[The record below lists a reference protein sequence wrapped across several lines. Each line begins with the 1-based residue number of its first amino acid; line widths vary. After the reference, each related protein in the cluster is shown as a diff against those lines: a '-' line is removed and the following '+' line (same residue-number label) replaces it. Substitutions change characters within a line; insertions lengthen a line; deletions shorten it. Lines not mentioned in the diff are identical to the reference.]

1 MVPHVGTRAGSA
13 ALIVA
18 RIIMIV
24 AGIVALIIALG
35 ILVVVLEANPQN
47 SIVSAIH
54 DAADF
59 LVGPFDGIFTPS
71 NPKVAITVNW
81 GIAIVVYLV
90 VARIVSGLIR
100 RLGAR
105 SAATRTR
112 R

>member
-1 MVPHVGTRAGSA
+1 MGTRAGSA

-47 SIVSAIH
+47 SIVSTVH
-54 DAADF
+54 DVADA

-71 NPKVAITVNW
+71 NPKVAIAINW
-81 GIAIVVYLV
+81 GLAIVVYLV
-90 VARIVSGLIR
+90 VGRLLSGLIR
-100 RLGAR
+100 RLGSR
-105 SAATRTR
+105 TAATRTR